1 MTVPTFKPEIPTTT
15 TTTTTTETSTTS
27 SASTEESFKSTSKEI
42 GTFTDATIAIANND
56 NFNTETSLNA
66 LNGNNLE
73 NGIPSDNNIDT
84 ELDIDL
90 TKVTNWEIFL
100 E

>member
-1 MTVPTFKPEIPTTT
+1 MTVPTFKPEIPTTTT

-27 SASTEESFKSTSKEI
+27 SASTEESFKSTSKEM

-90 TKVTNWEIFL
+90 TKVTN
-100 E
+100 

>member
-15 TTTTTTETSTTS
+15 TTTTEISTTS

-42 GTFTDATIAIANND
+42 GTFTDATSTD
-56 NFNTETSLNA
+56 A

-73 NGIPSDNNIDT
+73 NETPSENNVDT
-84 ELDIDL
+84 KLFDETDIDL
-90 TKVTNWEIFL
+90 TKVTN
-100 E
+100 